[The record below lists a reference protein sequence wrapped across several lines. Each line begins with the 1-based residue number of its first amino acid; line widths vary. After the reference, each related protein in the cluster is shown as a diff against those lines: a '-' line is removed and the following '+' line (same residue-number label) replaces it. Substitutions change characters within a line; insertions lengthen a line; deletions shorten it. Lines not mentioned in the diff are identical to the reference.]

1 MFGMAQRTDITA
13 EIRNDVA
20 AYLYDQFTSDDSQ
33 LSGLDRWTQRRVTD
47 ENMTKITLVMEA
59 NDSVEYCYQ
68 NLVREID
75 AEAKTGIFLA
85 RSDASSNELRELA
98 RDPGISGKLH
108 EEMGE
113 MAPALSAV
121 QARYERAKIDAT
133 TSEIVMNFLAKNDTD
148 TADMSMALRALLYSF
163 HEGLA
168 RRGSGL
174 QLILNDRNTRDLN
187 TMVSELFERAGTA

>member
-1 MFGMAQRTDITA
+1 MFGLPQRTDIAA

-20 AYLYDQFTSDDSQ
+20 AYLYDVFTSDDSQ

-47 ENMTKITLVMEA
+47 ENIAKINLVMEA
-59 NDSVEYCYQ
+59 DDSVEYCYQ

-85 RSDASSNELRELA
+85 RSDAPSNELRELV

-113 MAPALSAV
+113 MAPLLSAV

-133 TSEIVMNFLAKNDTD
+133 TSEIVMNFLAENDTD

-168 RRGSGL
+168 RRESGL

-187 TMVSELFERAGTA
+187 TMVSELFERAATA